1 MYPASSCTPAII
13 PPGVSCRFE
22 IRDYVPLARA
32 LAVGPWAGVPD
43 SLVRHDCGGIYDER
57 GVVKGEV
64 LVVDW
69 SIVAAFVKLLR
80 AALPNPIQ
88 FSIVR
93 AKFRFLSCGVEM
105 CGWCDF
111 SVGVLE
117 QKSYMEGSVH
127 DGHQK
132 SMEQHTYTTATL
144 RVYGYNKS
152 EKGSLLIINK
162 FIIN

>member
-1 MYPASSCTPAII
+1 MFGLRVSCFIQHSCHHS
-13 PPGVSCRFE
+13 PGVSCRFFE
-22 IRDYVPLARA
+22 IRGIRGYVPLARA

-93 AKFRFLSCGVEM
+93 AKLRFLGCGVKCVAGVILASG
-105 CGWCDF
+105 CGT
-111 SVGVLE
+111 
-117 QKSYMEGSVH
+117 KSLTEGPCAS
-127 DGHQK
+127 HQ
-132 SMEQHTYTTATL
+132 SSDRLQT
-144 RVYGYNKS
+144 
-152 EKGSLLIINK
+152 
-162 FIIN
+162 